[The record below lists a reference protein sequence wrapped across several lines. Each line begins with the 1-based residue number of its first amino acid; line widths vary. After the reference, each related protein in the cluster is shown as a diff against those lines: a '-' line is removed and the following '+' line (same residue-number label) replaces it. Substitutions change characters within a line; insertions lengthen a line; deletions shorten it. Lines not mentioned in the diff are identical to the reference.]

1 MAGCDMLPF
10 VYYEL
15 AQLLGIPLCFLSAS
29 PEFNFAVDERWLVE
43 TWGCLP
49 LTPRADHVDF

>member
-1 MAGCDMLPF
+1 MLPF